1 MSLDVARRK
10 LLYKIAM
17 AYYVDNLTQEQIAR
31 RFGLSRVRVSRLLEQ
46 ARQERIV
53 QISIVPPQDAKP
65 DLERQLE
72 LKCGLD
78 EVIAVA
84 PPSYEP
90 EALVRS
96 LGEAAA
102 DYLVRCLQGHEV
114 VGITWGRTL
123 HAVVEALPMQNWPRM
138 RVVQLIGGLGKPEA
152 ETHGADLTR
161 RMAEAWAARPVMLSA
176 PGIVTG
182 RLVRDALLADPQIG
196 DTLRLAA
203 RANIALVGIG
213 APTPDAVVMQLGNI
227 LSHRDI
233 EQLKA
238 LGAVGDIAL
247 RFFDATGQVIEHEIN
262 ERIIGLSLDQLKKIP
277 RVIGV
282 AGGAEKFEAIR
293 AAVQGR
299 LVSVL
304 ITDEKTALRLR
315 HDLNHQEH
323 PITLPHQTQEVA

>member
-1 MSLDVARRK
+1 
-10 LLYKIAM
+10 
-17 AYYVDNLTQEQIAR
+17 
-31 RFGLSRVRVSRLLEQ
+31 
-46 ARQERIV
+46 
-53 QISIVPPQDAKP
+53 
-65 DLERQLE
+65 
-72 LKCGLD
+72 
-78 EVIAVA
+78 
-84 PPSYEP
+84 
-90 EALVRS
+90 
-96 LGEAAA
+96 
-102 DYLVRCLQGHEV
+102 
-114 VGITWGRTL
+114 
-123 HAVVEALPMQNWPRM
+123 
-138 RVVQLIGGLGKPEA
+138 
-152 ETHGADLTR
+152 
-161 RMAEAWAARPVMLSA
+161 
-176 PGIVTG
+176 
-182 RLVRDALLADPQIG
+182 VRDALLADPQIG

-299 LVSVL
+299 LISVL
-304 ITDEKTALRLR
+304 ITDEKTALHLR